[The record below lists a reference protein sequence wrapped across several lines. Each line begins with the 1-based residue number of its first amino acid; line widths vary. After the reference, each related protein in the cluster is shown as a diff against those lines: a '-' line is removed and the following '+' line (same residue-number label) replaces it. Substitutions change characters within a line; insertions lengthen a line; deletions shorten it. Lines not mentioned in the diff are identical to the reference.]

1 MFAPGKKERGESN
14 GNANAIGERS
24 SATEKMHRGRPETL
38 NIKSNLR
45 RDNNNDDAS
54 GKSVHSST
62 QKTDTM
68 LAEELR
74 TILITQAREIED

>member
-1 MFAPGKKERGESN
+1 
-14 GNANAIGERS
+14 
-24 SATEKMHRGRPETL
+24 MHRGRPETKL

-45 RDNNNDDAS
+45 RDNNNGDAS
-54 GKSVHSST
+54 GKTVHFST

-74 TILITQAREIED
+74 TILITQAREIEELSRLLDAFVQCDKFSS